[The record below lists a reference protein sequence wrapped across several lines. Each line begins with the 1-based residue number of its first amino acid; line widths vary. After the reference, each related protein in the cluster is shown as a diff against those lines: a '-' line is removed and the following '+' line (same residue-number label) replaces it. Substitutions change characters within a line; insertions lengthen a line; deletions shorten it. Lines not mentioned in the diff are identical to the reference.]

1 MSHQGGLT
9 SKLSTD
15 IANLRRKIKR
25 GQTEGNNP
33 RDFTDEEKQRD
44 HEGLQLL
51 VNQQTEEKEA
61 RRAARVN
68 SHTTVEMNRG
78 IQATKDAAKDTQE
91 VVREVTRHS
100 EAYFAGIGGPGSSGD
115 LILQGQAM
123 VARGKQLKVS
133 EKAAQ
138 VAVAKASKEAEKLA
152 AKQLKEEAKA
162 AAATTK
168 ATEKASAAAEKE
180 TNKAKRACEKAA
192 AQSGGKRQRALPEMF
207 RKTETPEQLVAMVE
221 DEPIE
226 EWKLECTRREPS
238 EENGKVET
246 LPVRKDTKKAQKQ
259 KDVEAEESKRQRLA
273 ARAEELCQQLAANRA
288 RR

>member
-1 MSHQGGLT
+1 MQGSPASQL
-9 SKLSTD
+9 SKDL
-15 IANLRRKIKR
+15 NVVRHKIKR
-25 GQTEGNNP
+25 GCTDAKEP
-33 RDFTDEEKQRD
+33 RQYTDEEMEQFRNHRD
-44 HEGLQLL
+44 SLL
-51 VNQQTEEKEA
+51 ERQAEEKEA

-138 VAVAKASKEAEKLA
+138 VAVVKASKEAEKLA

-246 LPVRKDTKKAQKQ
+246 LPVRKDTKKHKN
-259 KDVEAEESKRQRLA
+259 KRMW
-273 ARAEELCQQLAANRA
+273 
-288 RR
+288 RRKSRSVNA